1 MHKPAMLKSIAIAA
15 QRAAL
20 ASAPCLL
27 SACGDDGEGPQKF
40 EIVLIP
46 LLFVTVSLAY
56 DWLKSRSLPARTAA

>member
-1 MHKPAMLKSIAIAA
+1 MLKSIAIAT

-20 ASAPCLL
+20 ASAPLLL
-27 SACGDDGEGPQKF
+27 SACGDDNNGPQKF

-56 DWLKSRSLPARTAA
+56 DWLKSRSLPARTAT